1 MVAVRGVLF
10 DKDGT
15 LFDFHATWSV
25 WTLRFID
32 DLAGPDAALRARL
45 GKALGFDPERSRF
58 EPWSPIIASTPDEI
72 AATIQPHISGVKAN
86 WLVDRMNATS
96 AVADLVPAVDL
107 KSVLG
112 ALRSRGLRIG
122 LATNDGEV
130 PARAQL
136 EATGITELFDFVAGF
151 DSGHG
156 GKPAPGMILAF
167 ARAMGITPH
176 ETAMVGDS
184 RHDLEAAHS
193 AGARPVGVLTGL
205 ASRED
210 LAPLAEVVLPDIG
223 HLAAW
228 LDTGQDF

>member
-25 WTLRFID
+25 WTVKFID
-32 DLAGPDAALRARL
+32 DLAGQDPVLRSRL
-45 GKALGFDPERSRF
+45 GQALGFDPDERRF

-72 AATIQPHISGVKAN
+72 AEAILPLLPGVQAG
-86 WLVDRMNATS
+86 WLVARMNATS
-96 AVADLVPAVDL
+96 AVARLVPAVDL
-107 KSVLG
+107 SAILG

-130 PARAQL
+130 PARVQL
-136 EATGITELFDFVAGF
+136 ENSGIAGLFDFIAGF

-156 GKPAPGMILAF
+156 GKPGPGMVLAF
-167 ARAMGITPH
+167 AHKVGISPG
-176 ETAMVGDS
+176 ETVMVGDS
-184 RHDLEAAHS
+184 RHDLEAAQS

-205 ASRED
+205 AGYDD

-228 LDTGQDF
+228 LDAGQGR